1 VLKRIKNL
9 VNSFLK
15 KRKEKKQIIKE
26 KEGIL
31 EVQDAFRLDQLQ
43 YSPGA
48 VGFSTQELQFSIY
61 QHVSKYIDA
70 DESIIDFG
78 CGRGDF
84 LAYRI
89 NRLGLDVDYLGIDKD
104 LEIIDAGRSIYKGI
118 QLECLDWNS
127 IETKWDKK
135 ALSKDCAI
143 NILSCNVNY
152 DNILNLNSEQYLLN
166 IIDKM
171 MSVSKKGIL
180 TFFEK
185 SIIPEDNTFIEYDI
199 KSLTSILTKK
209 YNITTDYILKD
220 MLLTLVIT
228 HK

>member
-9 VNSFLK
+9 VNSFLE
-15 KRKEKKQIIKE
+15 KRKEKKRIIIE
-26 KEGIL
+26 KKGVQ
-31 EVQDAFRLDQLQ
+31 EVQNAFKLDQLQ
-43 YSPGA
+43 YSPEA
-48 VGFSTQELQFSIY
+48 IGFSSQELQFSIY
-61 QHVSKYIDA
+61 KHVSKYIDV

-89 NRLGLDVDYLGIDKD
+89 NQLGLDVNYLGIDKD
-104 LEIIDAGRSIYKGI
+104 LEIIGAGRSVYKGI
-118 QLECLDWNS
+118 QLECLDWKD
-127 IETKWDKK
+127 IKTK
-135 ALSKDCAI
+135 KDCAI
-143 NILSCNVNY
+143 NILSSNINY
-152 DNILNLNSEQYLLN
+152 DNISNLVPEQYLLN

-180 TFFEK
+180 TFFER
-185 SIIPEDNTFIEYDI
+185 SVIPDNKDFIDYDI
-199 KSLTSILTKK
+199 KLLTNTLTTK
-209 YNITTDYILKD
+209 YNIITDYILKD